1 MQQILVNKIHANTYE
16 QTVSVAGVVRTAA
29 MLVLLIT
36 RVGTTSN
43 RTGSLLRELSDR
55 QTDGHALSLLTK
67 RSKLVV
73 RQGTKLAT
81 EGAKRKVRGRS

>member
-1 MQQILVNKIHANTYE
+1 MQGILVNKFHTNTYA
-16 QTVSVAGVVRTAA
+16 QTVSVVGVVRTAA

-67 RSKLVV
+67 RSKLAV
-73 RQGTKLAT
+73 REGTKLAT
-81 EGAKRKVRGRS
+81 GCAKRKVRGRS